1 MRRLAPWILLAA
13 GLAGGVALQSQLYT
27 AQERVV
33 GTVFM
38 FIALATAWNLI
49 GGFTGYPWFG
59 QVGFFGL
66 GAYATALF
74 MYHLH
79 LSFWLSLALVC
90 AWSFYF
96 AREWPIVP
104 ILLLAVLGYETWA
117 CVRLVFFRPRHL
129 MYLQRIRHAPLLLL
143 KVPADLRLGLCGFL
157 LYKHLFG

>member
-1 MRRLAPWILLAA
+1 MLIDFLLVLFIWVDLRGLRVTVDDTLERLALTDSKEIAFRA
-13 GLAGGVALQSQLYT
+13 G
-27 AQERVV
+27 
-33 GTVFM
+33 F
-38 FIALATAWNLI
+38 
-49 GGFTGYPWFG
+49 
-59 QVGFFGL
+59 
-66 GAYATALF
+66 
-74 MYHLH
+74 
-79 LSFWLSLALVC
+79 FWLSLALVC

-157 LYKHLFG
+157 LYKHLSG

>member
-1 MRRLAPWILLAA
+1 VLIDFLLVLFIWVDLRGLRVTVDDTLERLALTDSKEIAFRA
-13 GLAGGVALQSQLYT
+13 G
-27 AQERVV
+27 
-33 GTVFM
+33 F
-38 FIALATAWNLI
+38 
-49 GGFTGYPWFG
+49 
-59 QVGFFGL
+59 
-66 GAYATALF
+66 
-74 MYHLH
+74 
-79 LSFWLSLALVC
+79 FWLSLALVC

-157 LYKHLFG
+157 LYKHLSG

>member
-1 MRRLAPWILLAA
+1 MLIDFLLVLFIWVDLRGLRVTVDDTLERLARTDPKEIAFRA
-13 GLAGGVALQSQLYT
+13 G
-27 AQERVV
+27 
-33 GTVFM
+33 F
-38 FIALATAWNLI
+38 
-49 GGFTGYPWFG
+49 
-59 QVGFFGL
+59 
-66 GAYATALF
+66 
-74 MYHLH
+74 
-79 LSFWLSLALVC
+79 FWLSLALVC

-157 LYKHLFG
+157 LYKHLSG

>member
-1 MRRLAPWILLAA
+1 MLIDFLLVLFIWVDLRGLRVTVDDTLERLALTDPKEIAFRA
-13 GLAGGVALQSQLYT
+13 G
-27 AQERVV
+27 
-33 GTVFM
+33 F
-38 FIALATAWNLI
+38 
-49 GGFTGYPWFG
+49 
-59 QVGFFGL
+59 
-66 GAYATALF
+66 
-74 MYHLH
+74 
-79 LSFWLSLALVC
+79 FWLSLALVC